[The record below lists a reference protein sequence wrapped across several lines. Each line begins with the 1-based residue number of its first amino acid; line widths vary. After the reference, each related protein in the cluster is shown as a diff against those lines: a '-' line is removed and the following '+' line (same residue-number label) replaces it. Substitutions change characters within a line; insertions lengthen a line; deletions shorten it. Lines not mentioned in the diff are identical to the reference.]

1 MSRLSLTKGIISL
14 LHILS
19 LLLAPSHATPVGGPL
34 GSTPGGPQGP
44 IPQGS
49 GDAEDPSAASDPG
62 DVAIMRA
69 ICTFF
74 AIFVALLVTVTYAVL
89 IGPGTRLS
97 STSKVPLRSIKRNI
111 ENLLGRAWPDGSGS
125 GSAEWRSQSARTTDD
140 AVQKEESDAIRLFY
154 VGKMN
159 DDIDHEKRE
168 ARGTTQ
174 CTSTPNRRVGTPA
187 MWLTTG
193 STLTR
198 CMVQLAVWEW
208 VSLWM
213 VLAMAVSTLMFN
225 GFLTGEKKPD
235 SYPRLVVVG
244 IYFLAFSG
252 HAWYVWRMCGSFF
265 SLLGAG
271 ATWSMLHKASFASVE
286 LGMLRVSVD
295 GNTSPIFRQ
304 VGKPAAS
311 PTFPPFKGC
320 RLRGANQEKDEAA
333 DEVQPKNE
341 DLGAINTIGDWQ
353 RREISTTVLASEIA
367 LERVMTNVMAMV
379 GISITTGFAAWTSMA
394 QATDS
399 TTQLGSLALLA
410 SLTIG
415 TGAMFSSA
423 VELSVMDTS
432 FRNVL
437 FFKELLINGQ
447 AAEHVQKRARK
458 KNIVGFTHG
467 TLRAEAVK
475 FMDLARSTRAW
486 NVLLFGPAFTLLP
499 SAEDHS
505 RQSAGAEFDMGLD
518 VRGRQVLFTTEIT
531 DGHRVDADG
540 ANVEAI
546 NVCFNPEVE
555 LRRGSTEATCRS
567 YPKEAQLTMKEV

>member
-1 MSRLSLTKGIISL
+1 MMCSPLSLL
-14 LHILS
+14 PFILS
-19 LLLAPSHATPVGGPL
+19 LLLRHSQATPAGGPL
-34 GSTPGGPQGP
+34 GSSPGGPQGP

-49 GDAEDPSAASDPG
+49 GEADDASPSTESSPR
-62 DVAIMRA
+62 DVAVMRG
-69 ICTFF
+69 ICTFL
-74 AIFVALLVTVTYAVL
+74 AIFVALLMTVTYAVL

-97 STSKVPLRSIKRNI
+97 STSKVPLRSMKRNI
-111 ENLLGRAWPDGSGS
+111 ENLLGRAWPDGSREWKCRGT
-125 GSAEWRSQSARTTDD
+125 GTRTITSAEREEE
-140 AVQKEESDAIRLFY
+140 KEVSDAIRLFY
-154 VGKMN
+154 VGRMN
-159 DDIDHEKRE
+159 DDVDREKRE
-168 ARGTTQ
+168 ARGIVQ
-174 CTSTPNRRVGTPA
+174 CASTPKRRIGTRA

-213 VLAMAVSTLMFN
+213 VLAMVVSTLMFN

-244 IYFLAFSG
+244 IYFVAFSG
-252 HAWYVWRMCGSFF
+252 HAWYVWRMCSSFF
-265 SLLGAG
+265 SLLAAG
-271 ATWSMLHKASFASVE
+271 AAWSLLHKASFASVE
-286 LGMLRVSVD
+286 LGMLKGALAGGDPR
-295 GNTSPIFRQ
+295 PIFRQ

-320 RLRGANQEKDEAA
+320 RLRGSSLENKEAEDTEPANGEI
-333 DEVQPKNE
+333 
-341 DLGAINTIGDWQ
+341 GAINTISDWQ
-353 RREISTTVLASEIA
+353 KREISTTVTAGEIA

-379 GISITTGFAAWTSMA
+379 GISITTGFAVWTSMA
-394 QATDS
+394 SATDS

-447 AAEHVQKRARK
+447 AAAHVQKRARK
-458 KNIVGFTHG
+458 KDIIGFTHG
-467 TLRAEAVK
+467 TIPAEAVK
-475 FMDLARSTRAW
+475 FMDLARSSKAW
-486 NVLLFGPAFTLLP
+486 NVLLFGPAHALLP

-505 RQSAGAEFDMGLD
+505 RQSAGAEFDMALD
-518 VRGRQVLFTTEIT
+518 IRDKKVLFTTEMT
-531 DGHRVDADG
+531 DGHQVDADG

-546 NVCFNPEVE
+546 NVCFAP
-555 LRRGSTEATCRS
+555 
-567 YPKEAQLTMKEV
+567 